1 MPFFSVRQ
9 GLLSVQDILKALA
22 LGAKLVL
29 IGRPY
34 VYGLAM
40 GGQAG
45 VTHVIRALLG
55 DLEVTMHQA
64 GVVSVQDLIGNRDFL
79 FREPFGA

>member
-1 MPFFSVRQ
+1 M
-9 GLLSVQDILKALA
+9 KALA
-22 LGAKLVL
+22 IGAKMVL

-34 VYGLAM
+34 IYGLAI

-45 VTHVIRALLG
+45 VTHVIRSMLG

-64 GVVSVQDLIGNRDFL
+64 GVTSVKALTGNRDFL
-79 FREPFGA
+79 FREPNGV